1 MNQFDIMA
9 ELAADSSSW
18 IDIAHYPPT
27 SLCRK
32 ILLLA
37 DFAADDPLRWN
48 VCRTLFEHPELS
60 RREISA
66 LFSSGTST
74 IQRKTTPVP
83 IGDGDPLPSQPG
95 VFPAG
100 HHAAPFMPPFSL
112 SYRRTCR
119 LCNFSAGQPVR
130 WKAIRLAYTGPRM
143 AQKQI
148 AEICGVCVRTIR
160 TYLAPVN
167 LSDPGDF
174 LPIPLFH
181 PDGTQKHPEKYH
193 EPLAG

>member
-37 DFAADDPLRWN
+37 DFAAEDPLRWN

-66 LFSSGTST
+66 LFSSEKPHPSPSATAIPS
-74 IQRKTTPVP
+74 RHSPEF
-83 IGDGDPLPSQPG
+83 SQPATTRPHSRPPSPSPTAARADSATSPPDSRSG
-95 VFPAG
+95 GRRSGSPTPD
-100 HHAAPFMPPFSL
+100 HA
-112 SYRRTCR
+112 
-119 LCNFSAGQPVR
+119 
-130 WKAIRLAYTGPRM
+130 
-143 AQKQI
+143 
-148 AEICGVCVRTIR
+148 
-160 TYLAPVN
+160 
-167 LSDPGDF
+167 
-174 LPIPLFH
+174 
-181 PDGTQKHPEKYH
+181 
-193 EPLAG
+193 